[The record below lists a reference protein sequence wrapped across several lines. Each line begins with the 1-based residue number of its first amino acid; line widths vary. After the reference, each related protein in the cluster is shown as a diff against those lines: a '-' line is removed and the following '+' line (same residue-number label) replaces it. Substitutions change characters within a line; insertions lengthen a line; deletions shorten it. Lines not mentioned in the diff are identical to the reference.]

1 MMKKIFQLSVISLVL
16 ITLACTDMG
25 EPEILLPQIEV
36 EVSIIDYST
45 QTIGTTQS
53 REFYIAN
60 LGAGDLSGEITLVQD
75 SSVFTFQPEGTFI
88 LSEADTLFGELSF
101 TPMSAA
107 EYTAELLIAS
117 DDPDSPELTIQVT
130 GTGTAELVPVIAFSS
145 SQISFGTIA
154 SDTFAQQTFTIFNLG
169 TDTLNITTLST
180 DLPEY
185 QLDVN
190 APLTLIPADSQ
201 NVIVT
206 FTPAVAGTFNAQMT
220 IVSNSS
226 SSPHQIII
234 SGAAEDIVSYTTQI
248 QPIWNASC
256 TACHGSNGGLSLSS
270 YAQLM
275 SGSNSGATVIPNN
288 AVGSL
293 LVKRLRGTSG
303 TQMPQ
308 GGTPL
313 SETTISL
320 VETWIDQGAQDN

>member
-1 MMKKIFQLSVISLVL
+1 
-16 ITLACTDMG
+16 
-25 EPEILLPQIEV
+25 
-36 EVSIIDYST
+36 
-45 QTIGTTQS
+45 
-53 REFYIAN
+53 
-60 LGAGDLSGEITLVQD
+60 
-75 SSVFTFQPEGTFI
+75 
-88 LSEADTLFGELSF
+88 
-101 TPMSAA
+101 
-107 EYTAELLIAS
+107 
-117 DDPDSPELTIQVT
+117 
-130 GTGTAELVPVIAFSS
+130 
-145 SQISFGTIA
+145 
-154 SDTFAQQTFTIFNLG
+154 LG